1 MKNKFLYCLLLIV
14 VAIPCMIFAGCG
26 DDEKKQIYYGA
37 TGYTNEATQEN
48 AVSFV
53 TPGSWKGDGS
63 FSGVSGYIKAGSTIS
78 YDIVLCDGY
87 DADTLKIY
95 NNDKEVNWTKSSSY
109 DAEKTIETTTIST
122 YQLVGNVTIKNAT
135 EDVNLTATCD
145 SKTINITFVA
155 KDGKTPTSEQETN
168 LKNFVLK
175 DGTNL
180 FDAMRLQDYS
190 LNIKYHELKNGMILK
205 CEEAIDYY
213 SFTSTSNFMRGG
225 WIEAFYSKDMNL
237 YKYFVSSAVTK
248 NMQIE
253 IDFDALTL
261 NHFSVIN
268 NAGKVLNITYQN
280 VTINEYGMFASDTKG
295 YAHIALAALTDVDVS
310 NAELFCNGNK
320 LTKNYTSKGE
330 IYWTFT
336 LSVTPLG
343 YVNYNSEIDAS
354 YYSGIYNYNLVL
366 KGLDFT
372 NSTAYNKVT
381 ILASECEANKTWDN
395 NFVYYDG
402 ENTIYYQGSYT
413 FFYDLQQVSEKEKK
427 PNTISIIKN
436 GDEQN
441 KTSINIEEHTLKEEI
456 QAKKEFVVDDN
467 FIIKYYVSDENA
479 SHSMQNISEIWI
491 IINDSASS
499 EQVEYEI
506 LFYKA

>member
-1 MKNKFLYCLLLIV
+1 MKNKFLYCLLFIV

-26 DDEKKQIYYGA
+26 DDVEKQIYYGA
-37 TGYTNEATQEN
+37 TDYANEANQES

-53 TPGSWKGDGS
+53 LPGSWKGDGS
-63 FSGVSGYIKAGSTIS
+63 FSGVGGYIKAGSTGS

-95 NNDKEVNWTKSSSY
+95 NNGKEVNWTKSSSY
-109 DAEKTIETTTIST
+109 DAEKTIETTQT

-145 SKTINITFVA
+145 SKTISLTFVA
-155 KDGKTPTSEQETN
+155 KDGKTPTSAQETI
-168 LKNFVLK
+168 LKDFILK

-180 FDAMRLQDYS
+180 FDAMQSQSYS
-190 LNIKYHELKNGMILK
+190 FNIKYHELKNGMVLK
-205 CEEAIDYY
+205 CGKAIDYY
-213 SFTSTSNFMRGG
+213 SFSSTSVFMSGG

-237 YKYFVSSAVTK
+237 YKYSVNSAVTK

-261 NHFSVIN
+261 NSFSVVN

-280 VTINEYGMFASDTKG
+280 VTINENGVFASDTKG
-295 YAHIALAALTDVDVS
+295 YAHISLADLTGVDIS
-310 NAELFCNGNK
+310 NAELFCNGTK
-320 LTKNYTSKGE
+320 LQKYTLSGE
-330 IYWTFT
+330 TYWTLP

-343 YVNYNSEIDAS
+343 YVDYNPETNLS
-354 YYSGIYNYNLVL
+354 YYIGVCNYDLVL

-372 NSTAYNKVT
+372 NSTAYNKIT
-381 ILASECEANKTWDN
+381 ILASEGEVNKTWDD

-402 ENTIYYQGSYT
+402 ENTVYYQDSYT
-413 FFYDLQQVSEKEKK
+413 FSYDLQQVSEK

-436 GDEQN
+436 GDVQN
-441 KTSINIEEHTLKEEI
+441 RILINIEDYPLTEET
-456 QAKKEFVVDDN
+456 QAKKGFVVGN
-467 FIIKYYVSDENA
+467 FRISYYVRDENA
-479 SHSMQNISEIWI
+479 SHSMQNIWEIWI
-491 IINDSASS
+491 RIDDSASS

>member
-1 MKNKFLYCLLLIV
+1 MRNKFLYCLLLII

-26 DDEKKQIYYGA
+26 DDVEKQIHYDA
-37 TGYTNEATQEN
+37 HGYEVNQEN

-95 NNDKEVNWTKSSSY
+95 NNGKEVNWTKSSSY
-109 DAEKTIETTTIST
+109 DAEKTIETTTIQT

-145 SKTINITFVA
+145 SKTISLTFVA

-180 FDAMRLQDYS
+180 FDALQSQDYS

-205 CEEAIDYY
+205 SGKAIDYY
-213 SFTSTSNFMRGG
+213 SFSSNSEFMSMG
-225 WIEAFYSKDMNL
+225 WIEALYSKDMNL
-237 YKYFVSSAVTK
+237 YKYSVNSAVTK

-261 NHFSVIN
+261 NHFSVVN
-268 NAGKVLNITYQN
+268 NAGKALSIKYNN
-280 VTINEYGMFASDTKG
+280 VDINADGTFASDTKG
-295 YAHIALAALTDVDVS
+295 YAYITLADLAGVDIS
-310 NAELFCNGNK
+310 NAELFCNGTK
-320 LTKNYTSKGE
+320 LQKYTLGGE
-330 IYWTFT
+330 TYWTLP
-336 LSVTPLG
+336 LSATPLG

-354 YYSGIYNYNLVL
+354 YYSGVYSYNLVL

-372 NSTAYNKVT
+372 NSTTYNKIT
-381 ILASECEANKTWDN
+381 ILASECEANKTWDD

-402 ENTIYYQGSYT
+402 ENTVYYQDSYT
-413 FFYDLQQVSEKEKK
+413 FFYDLQQVSEK

-441 KTSINIEEHTLKEEI
+441 KTLINIEDYTLKEEI
-456 QAKKEFVVDDN
+456 QAKKEFVVAN
-467 FIIKYYVSDENA
+467 FRIRYYVRDENA

-491 IINDSASS
+491 SIDDSASS
-499 EQVEYEI
+499 EQVKYEI

>member
-1 MKNKFLYCLLLIV
+1 MRNKFLYCLLLIV

-26 DDEKKQIYYGA
+26 GHVKKQIYYGA
-37 TGYTNEATQEN
+37 TGYTNEANQES
-48 AVSFV
+48 AVNFV

-63 FSGVSGYIKAGSTIS
+63 FSGGSGYIDAGSTVS

-95 NNDKEVNWTKSSSY
+95 NNGKEVKWTKSSSY
-109 DAEKTIETTTIST
+109 DAEKTIETTQT

-175 DGTNL
+175 DETNL
-180 FDAMRLQDYS
+180 FDALQSQNYS
-190 LNIKYHELKNGMILK
+190 FNIKYHELKNGMILK
-205 CEEAIDYY
+205 SRKAIDYY
-213 SFTSTSNFMRGG
+213 SFLSISGLMSGG
-225 WIEAFYSKDMNL
+225 RIEVLYSKDMNL
-237 YKYFVSSAVTK
+237 YKYCVNSAVTK
-248 NMQIE
+248 NLKID

-261 NHFSVIN
+261 NYFRVVN
-268 NAGKVLNITYQN
+268 NAGKALSIKYNDVNFGI
-280 VTINEYGMFASDTKG
+280 ESGSFASDTKG
-295 YAHIALAALTDVDVS
+295 NANISLADLAGVDIS
-310 NAELFCNGNK
+310 NAELFCNGTK
-320 LTKNYTSKGE
+320 LQKYTLSGKT
-330 IYWTFT
+330 YWTLP

-354 YYSGIYNYNLVL
+354 YYSGVYSYNLVL

-372 NSTAYNKVT
+372 NSTTYNKIT
-381 ILASECEANKTWDN
+381 ILASECEANKTWDD

-402 ENTIYYQGSYT
+402 ENTVYYQGSYT
-413 FFYDLQQVSEKEKK
+413 FSYDLQQVSEK

-441 KTSINIEEHTLKEEI
+441 KTLINIEDYTLKEEI
-456 QAKKEFVVDDN
+456 QAKKEFVVDN
-467 FIIKYYVSDENA
+467 FRISYYVRDENA
-479 SHSMQNISEIWI
+479 SHSMQNILQIWI
-491 IINDSASS
+491 SIDDSASS
-499 EQVEYEI
+499 EQVKYEI

>member
-26 DDEKKQIYYGA
+26 DDVEKQIHYDA
-37 TGYTNEATQEN
+37 HGYEVNQDN

-95 NNDKEVNWTKSSSY
+95 NNGKEVNWTKSSSY
-109 DAEKTIETTTIST
+109 DAEKTIETTTIQT

-180 FDAMRLQDYS
+180 FDAMQSQNYS
-190 LNIKYHELKNGMILK
+190 LNIKYHELKNGMVLK
-205 CEEAIDYY
+205 CEKAIDYY

-261 NHFSVIN
+261 NSFSVLN
-268 NAGKVLNITYQN
+268 NAGKVLNITYHN
-280 VTINEYGMFASDTKG
+280 VTISEYGVFASDTKG
-295 YAHIALAALTDVDVS
+295 YAYISLADLTGVDVS

-320 LTKNYTSKGE
+320 LKKYTLSGE
-330 IYWTFT
+330 TYWTLP

-354 YYSGIYNYNLVL
+354 YYIGIYSYNLVL

-381 ILASECEANKTWDN
+381 ILASECEANKTWDD

-402 ENTIYYQGSYT
+402 ENTIYYQDSYT
-413 FFYDLQQVSEKEKK
+413 FFYDLQQVSEK
-427 PNTISIIKN
+427 PNVISIIKN

-441 KTSINIEEHTLKEEI
+441 KTLINIEDYTLKEEI
-456 QAKKEFVVDDN
+456 QAKKEFVVGN
-467 FIIKYYVSDENA
+467 FRIRYYVRDESE

-491 IINDSASS
+491 SIDDSDSK
-499 EQVEYEI
+499 EQVKYEI